1 MTLLRTRKALAHG
14 AGMRPRT
21 LGILSLVLLAG
32 VLLPTLALAQ
42 GGDPFTMGVEWARST
57 WIRGLAMAAV
67 GLVGVMLFLW
77 QFRGAAI
84 LCVLGGGLVVANL
97 ETIVGWM
104 GI

>member
-1 MTLLRTRKALAHG
+1 MTLLLASKALARRAG
-14 AGMRPRT
+14 ARNRI
-21 LGILSLVLLAG
+21 LGILSLALVAA
-32 VLLPTLALAQ
+32 VLLPDLALAQ

>member
-1 MTLLRTRKALAHG
+1 MTSLFAHKALARG
-14 AGMRPRT
+14 AGARNRT
-21 LGILSLVLLAG
+21 LGVLSLALLAG
-32 VLLPTLALAQ
+32 LLLPDLALAQ
-42 GGDPFTMGVEWARST
+42 GGDPFTLGVEWARST

-67 GLVGVMLFLW
+67 GLIGVMLFLW